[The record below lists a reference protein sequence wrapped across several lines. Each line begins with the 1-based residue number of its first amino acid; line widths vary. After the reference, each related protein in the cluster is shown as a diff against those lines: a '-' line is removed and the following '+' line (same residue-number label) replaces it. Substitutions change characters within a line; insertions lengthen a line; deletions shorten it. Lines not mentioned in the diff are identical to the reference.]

1 MCMGFIYVIFSI
13 PDRCYFASLKETVPL
28 MNHVFIPGSNKESM
42 DCEMC
47 GKNVPHLTKV
57 RIDGAILNVCDA
69 CAKFGTPAESIRTS
83 FSKPAAEEPIA
94 TIKINQKRIIVP
106 PAKPTSRRR
115 TRDNIDSLTVVQ
127 DYGELIKEARE
138 KLNMT
143 QDELAAKILERK
155 NVLSSMERGDLLP
168 EIKVARK
175 LEKVLGITL
184 VEKEE

>member
-1 MCMGFIYVIFSI
+1 
-13 PDRCYFASLKETVPL
+13 
-28 MNHVFIPGSNKESM
+28 MNHVFIPGSNKEGM

-106 PAKPTSRRR
+106 PARPTSRRR